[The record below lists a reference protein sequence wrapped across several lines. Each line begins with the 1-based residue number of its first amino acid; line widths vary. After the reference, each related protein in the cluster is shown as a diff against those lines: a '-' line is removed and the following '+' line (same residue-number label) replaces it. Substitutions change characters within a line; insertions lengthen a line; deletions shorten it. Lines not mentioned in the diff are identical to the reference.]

1 MFSLQAQT
9 LTLTKILRS
18 HRRHDTAVFTGSSWW
33 LRRPLCLKLPERPLN
48 ISAFVAFNAQ
58 RFPQALNLC
67 GVKVNSRTNKHTG
80 ETSDSRICS
89 RSSNHTNAL
98 VVHYHCCITFHHDGH
113 FEPDGLL
120 QHTGQSV
127 SSPVKFLSL
136 SRTGLHYRRP
146 PNTCRLCDGAYVI
159 VHRGRA
165 VTCRV
170 SLQSRVKSRLLLQY
184 WLVESWKLL
193 HKTPPAILSPQ
204 SQNTWISWKAFED
217 RWGRGGSG
225 CRQVSVIPQQKW
237 IWGKKL
243 KITL

>member
-1 MFSLQAQT
+1 MRSVSHKLWTSVGFKSTAEQT
-9 LTLTKILRS
+9 NTQEKLLTAESVVDPRTTRTCWLFTI
-18 HRRHDTAVFTGSSWW
+18 TAVLLFTTMDTLS
-33 LRRPLCLKLPERPLN
+33 PM
-48 ISAFVAFNAQ
+48 AFFST
-58 RFPQALNLC
+58 R
-67 GVKVNSRTNKHTG
+67 VKVF
-80 ETSDSRICS
+80 
-89 RSSNHTNAL
+89 L
-98 VVHYHCCITFHHDGH
+98 
-113 FEPDGLL
+113 
-120 QHTGQSV
+120 
-127 SSPVKFLSL
+127 SPVKFLSL
-136 SRTGLHYRRP
+136 SRTGLRYRRP

-184 WLVESWKLL
+184 WLVKSWKLL

-237 IWGKKL
+237 FWGEKL

>member
-1 MFSLQAQT
+1 MPPVCNKSSLWEMFSLQAQT

-33 LRRPLCLKLPERPLN
+33 LRRPLCLKLLERPLN

-89 RSSNHTNAL
+89 RSSNHTNVL
-98 VVHYHCCITFHHDGH
+98 VVHYHCCITFHRDGH

-127 SSPVKFLSL
+127 FIPCQIPVSKQDWLTLSETTEHVQAL
-136 SRTGLHYRRP
+136 WWCVCYCTPR
-146 PNTCRLCDGAYVI
+146 
-159 VHRGRA
+159 
-165 VTCRV
+165 
-170 SLQSRVKSRLLLQY
+170 QSRYMSSQ
-184 WLVESWKLL
+184 
-193 HKTPPAILSPQ
+193 PPVPC
-204 SQNTWISWKAFED
+204 K
-217 RWGRGGSG
+217 
-225 CRQVSVIPQQKW
+225 VSAPVAV
-237 IWGKKL
+237 L
-243 KITL
+243 TR